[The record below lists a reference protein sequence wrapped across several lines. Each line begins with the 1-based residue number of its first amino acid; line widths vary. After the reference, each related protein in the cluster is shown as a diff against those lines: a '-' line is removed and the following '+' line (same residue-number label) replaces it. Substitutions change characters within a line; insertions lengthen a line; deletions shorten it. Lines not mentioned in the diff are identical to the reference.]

1 MRSSIHTQLA
11 LGAAIVVAIA
21 IPVAAGATDSGKVG
35 RLAFGL
41 IAADGNTDIYSVMP
55 DGSAYASTQCLPHW
69 AAGPTSMTS
78 GWRRSA

>member
-55 DGSAYASTQCLPHW
+55 DGSEQRRLTTARTGRATV
-69 AAGPTSMTS
+69 S
-78 GWRRSA
+78 GCRCRTR